1 MSSNDGKNL
10 PPLPEEAH
18 SALSAL
24 RNERPSGRLQLR
36 LQSALQ
42 QAEAARASGSASTQ
56 GRRKGL
62 AERTHAHHPEIRM
75 LLGAALACTLLV
87 LAVKVDGV
95 DSVMGGT
102 ELQAEV
108 LPSRQVS
115 FQIPGEG
122 AGWLELPWSH
132 GVHSGE
138 PAMVRLE
145 APAEVDFH
153 RHAQHLPSLQLV
165 GCEGDRCVH
174 EFTADTGD
182 SALPLRVR
190 IDKPGRYEFRV
201 SHASDVRQVHE
212 HFVVVADH

>member
-18 SALSAL
+18 SAISAL
-24 RNERPSGRLQLR
+24 RSERPSGRFQLR
-36 LQSALQ
+36 LHAALQ
-42 QAEAARASGSASTQ
+42 EAEAARASGAAPRQ
-56 GRRKGL
+56 DRRKGL
-62 AERTHAHHPEIRM
+62 VERTHIHHPEIRV
-75 LLGAALACTLLV
+75 LLGAVLACMLIM
-87 LAVKVDGV
+87 LAVQVDGV

-122 AGWLELPWSH
+122 SGWLDLPWSH

-138 PAMVRLE
+138 PATVRLE

-153 RHAQHLPSLQLV
+153 RNAQHLPSLQLV
-165 GCEGDRCVH
+165 GCDGDRCVH